1 MSRRRSIPATAEMAS
16 PFECSAL
23 AVGMSEGTTNSYY
36 TTVCVAAGDRK
47 KPARSR
53 PFTPSRKQARN
64 ALMFFLKHKKPE
76 LLGIDISTAA
86 VKLLELSRAGS
97 RYRVESYAVAPLPP
111 DAMTDKNINK
121 VETIG
126 NVIKA
131 LVKQSGT
138 RLKHAAVAVPGS
150 AVIAKVISMPAS
162 LSEDE
167 LEAQLELEADQYI
180 PYALDEVS
188 LDFVIQGNTEKN
200 PEMVDVLLV
209 ASRKENVGDRVAA
222 LDLAGLKA
230 EIVDV
235 ESYALEH
242 ACALVLDQ
250 SSEKRSDQVIA
261 IADVGSTM
269 TTLNIIQN
277 RRIIYTREQGFGGKQ
292 LTEEIQRRYGLSF
305 EEAGLAKK
313 HGGLPDNYGPEVLEP
328 FKNALTQ
335 QLGRSLQFFLSAST
349 HRNVERIMLAG
360 GCASIPGIE
369 RYVEEAL
376 GTPTT
381 VANPFANMTLSS
393 RVKPQSL
400 SNDAP
405 ALMTACGLALRSFD

>member
-1 MSRRRSIPATAEMAS
+1 
-16 PFECSAL
+16 
-23 AVGMSEGTTNSYY
+23 
-36 TTVCVAAGDRK
+36 
-47 KPARSR
+47 
-53 PFTPSRKQARN
+53 
-64 ALMFFLKHKKPE
+64 MFFFHRKKPE

-86 VKLLELSRAGS
+86 IKLLELSRVGS
-97 RYRVESYAVAPLPP
+97 RFRVESYAVAPLPP
-111 DAMTDKNINK
+111 DAMVDKNITK
-121 VETIG
+121 IEAIG
-126 NVIKA
+126 NVIRTV
-131 LVKQSGT
+131 VKQSGT

-188 LDFVIQGNTEKN
+188 LDFVVQGATEKN

-222 LDLAGLKA
+222 LEVAGLKA

-242 ACALVLDQ
+242 SCGLVLEQLSERETDQ
-250 SSEKRSDQVIA
+250 AIA
-261 IADVGSTM
+261 IADVGATM
-269 TTLNIIQN
+269 TTLNVIHN

-292 LTEEIQRRYGLSF
+292 LTEEIQRRYGLSY

-313 HGGLPDNYGPEVLEP
+313 HGGLPDNYVPEVLDP
-328 FKNALTQ
+328 FKNALSQ
-335 QLGRSLQFFLSAST
+335 QIQRSLQFFLSSST
-349 HRNVERIMLAG
+349 HRDVEHILLAG
-360 GCASIPGIE
+360 GCASIPGID
-369 RYVEEAL
+369 RYVEETL
-376 GTPTT
+376 GIPTLI
-381 VANPFANMTLSS
+381 ANPFVNMTISP
-393 RVKPQSL
+393 RVKPQTL